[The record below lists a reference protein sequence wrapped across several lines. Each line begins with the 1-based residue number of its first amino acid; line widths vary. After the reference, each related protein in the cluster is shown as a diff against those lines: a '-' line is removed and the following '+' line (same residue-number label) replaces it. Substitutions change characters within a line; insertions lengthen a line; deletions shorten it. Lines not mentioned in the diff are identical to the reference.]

1 MSAVH
6 PIFRKGAAI
15 LSCAALTITNT
26 MPACAEGSYSY
37 LQINEDGTYT
47 ELYTIAESD
56 ISQEGWYTPD
66 GGETFSYFYEDGTW
80 ATGASVLPD
89 GYTYIFT
96 TEGTLK
102 TGWQLAGGSRYYYS
116 PFNGQIQLG
125 WVSYMN
131 KTYYVDAETGK
142 VTGTVTIDGAECVF
156 DSFGALISKTEP
168 GISYD
173 VPYYAQADERWGG
186 VYIGDKTIA
195 RVGCLTSCMAM
206 MHSYY
211 TGTEI
216 TPDVM
221 CKQYLTYSNNSLL
234 WAEVY
239 NLGYQVIDVTGKGNA
254 ANLALLY
261 EKLQTGPVIV
271 GATNVYGGMHYVLV
285 TGCTNTD
292 TASLTASDFQIHD
305 PGFENKS
312 TLDEHFADYGNWYQ
326 FYCK

>member
-1 MSAVH
+1 MLAGMFS
-6 PIFRKGAAI
+6 
-15 LSCAALTITNT
+15 
-26 MPACAEGSYSY
+26 MPVFAETQVTFLQMNGS
-37 LQINEDGTYT
+37 GYT
-47 ELYTIAESD
+47 ELYTIAESE
-56 ISQEGWYTPD
+56 ITEEGWYTAD
-66 GGETFSYFYEDGTW
+66 GGESLSYYYTDGSF
-80 ATGASVLPD
+80 AAGESVLAD
-89 GYTYIFT
+89 GHTYLFT
-96 TEGTLK
+96 AEGKLK
-102 TGWQLAGGSRYYYS
+102 TGWQLINGSRYYYN
-116 PFNGQIQLG
+116 PLNGQIQLG

-131 KTYYVDAETGK
+131 NTYYVDAETGK
-142 VTGTVTIDGAECVF
+142 VTGTQTIDGAECVF
-156 DSFGALISKTEP
+156 DAFGALISKTEP

-173 VPYYAQADERWGG
+173 VPYYAQADERWGN

-234 WAEVY
+234 WAQVYALGYEVQDVSGNGTAY
-239 NLGYQVIDVTGKGNA
+239 NLQK
-254 ANLALLY
+254 LY
-261 EKLQTGPVIV
+261 EELQTGPVIV

-285 TGCTNTD
+285 TGCKKSD
-292 TASLTASDFQIHD
+292 ASDLTAADFLIHD

-312 TLDEHFADYGNWYQ
+312 TLDEHFADYGSWYQ